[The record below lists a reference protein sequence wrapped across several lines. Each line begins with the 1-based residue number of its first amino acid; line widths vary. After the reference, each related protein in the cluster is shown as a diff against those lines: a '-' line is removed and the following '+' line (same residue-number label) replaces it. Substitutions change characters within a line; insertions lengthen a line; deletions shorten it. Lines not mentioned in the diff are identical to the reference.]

1 MFPKPSKT
9 NRADASLPC
18 VPCNRTSGK
27 WRVSS
32 APVLQTAVADVRTY
46 KVKWSIICET
56 KPCSFSLWSQP
67 WIYPAGYHKLS
78 AETCLVSQTWSKSA
92 GINLP
97 TSTSL
102 PCAPCNRACMKR
114 SGIPQRLIFIYR
126 PTFQKQA
133 QQPSIA
139 SATCNS
145 RAAELIF
152 LTNRQSSNHC
162 GPCEN
167 LQSEVE
173 HLYGETQPCSFSLW
187 PQPWIYPADYHSL
200 SAETCLVSQT
210 RSKSAGSN
218 LPTSSSLPCA
228 PCNRA
233 CRKRGDPLHRL
244 IFICRPTIQKQ
255 TQQPSIASATCNSKA
270 AEQLI
275 IFLSY
280 TTSICLSSLK

>member
-56 KPCSFSLWSQP
+56 KPCSFSLW
-67 WIYPAGYHKLS
+67 
-78 AETCLVSQTWSKSA
+78 
-92 GINLP
+92 
-97 TSTSL
+97 
-102 PCAPCNRACMKR
+102 
-114 SGIPQRLIFIYR
+114 
-126 PTFQKQA
+126 
-133 QQPSIA
+133 
-139 SATCNS
+139 
-145 RAAELIF
+145 
-152 LTNRQSSNHC
+152 
-162 GPCEN
+162 
-167 LQSEVE
+167 
-173 HLYGETQPCSFSLW
+173 
-187 PQPWIYPADYHSL
+187 PQPWIYPADYHNL

-233 CRKRGDPLHRL
+233 CRKRDDPLHRL